1 MDLKLFLFI
10 TLMQVV
16 GIGQTLNSQINNEEL
31 RGLVAQTRQKF
42 GLPAIAVIITNSEKI
57 LNFEIQGVRVQ
68 NTQNNVDPDD
78 FFHIG
83 SCSKSVLAVIAAKLI
98 EQNLINWN
106 TRFFEVYPELKGL
119 ALKDYN
125 EITLED
131 LFLCKAGIIGF
142 TDSTDA
148 FPEVDRSKGDI
159 QYQFAQWLLK
169 QKPSSDFKNG
179 KFDFRYSNAGYTL
192 AALMLEKVSGLKYNE
207 LIEYYFEKGFGIKT
221 FIGFPNR
228 ISADQPWGHLIN
240 KTKVEIISPD
250 HEYRIPDMI
259 TPAGDLSM
267 KPEDFAKYI
276 RLSLSGLR
284 GVDNFIT
291 SESYKYIHYAHKGF
305 SVGVF
310 NSKMSGYHFSGMDG
324 SAGTFF
330 CRAILVPESDFAF
343 IIMTN
348 SGSGSGK
355 MRAINWMTMKIVKK
369 HYKMW
374 WKLWL

>member
-1 MDLKLFLFI
+1 MNLKLFRFF
-10 TLMQVV
+10 TLMQVFTV
-16 GIGQTLNSQINNEEL
+16 GQTLNSQINDDEL
-31 RGLVAQTRQKF
+31 KSLVSQTRQKF
-42 GLPAIAVIITNSEKI
+42 GLPAIAVIITNSNKI
-57 LNFEIQGVRVQ
+57 LNYEIQGVRVQ
-68 NTQNNVDPDD
+68 NTKNEVESAD

-98 EQNLINWN
+98 EQNKIYWN
-106 TRFFEVYPELKGL
+106 TRFFEVYPELRSV
-119 ALKDYN
+119 ALKDYY

-131 LFLCKAGIIGF
+131 LFLCKAGIKGF
-142 TDSTDA
+142 TDTTDV
-148 FPEVDRSKGDI
+148 FPEVDRSKGEI
-159 QYQFAQWLLK
+159 RYQFAEWLFK
-169 QKPSSDFKNG
+169 QKPSSNFKNG

-192 AALMLEKVSGLKYNE
+192 AGLMLEKVSGMKYSE
-207 LIEYYFEKGFGIKT
+207 LIDHYFDKAFGTET

-240 KTKVEIISPD
+240 KTNVEIYPPY
-250 HEYRIPDMI
+250 HEYHIPDLI

-284 GVDNFIT
+284 GVDNFLT

-310 NSKMSGYHFSGMDG
+310 NSKMSGYQFSGMDG

-348 SGSGSGK
+348 SGSGSGR
-355 MRAINWMTMKIVKK
+355 MRPIDWLTMKIVKK
-369 HYKMW
+369 YYKLW
-374 WKLWL
+374 WKFWL